1 MRKTLLTLLA
11 CAMFWAV
18 SGQSPLFYA
27 YGNIA
32 SITTNGAFKNVEIS
46 GFVGGYGQYPDA
58 NFEETDIP
66 TNPTDYVF
74 WSSCTRFVVVEKI
87 SSFPLVLKVSDVNG
101 SLASGDLDNSRIA
114 ILQESR
120 VGSLNIGAVP
130 NVADGNAGALAGVS
144 PFEFACMQNYYKT
157 QTAEA
162 ITGLAYVAGDG
173 IDITGQTITSTV
185 SSKEESFTA
194 TSGQIAFT
202 LSNSVPPPSGP
213 TLPISVFRNGT
224 KLEYAAS
231 APNILQFSYS
241 GTTVTTAANQTN
253 DQIIIRYVIFE

>member
-1 MRKTLLTLLA
+1 MRKTILTLLS
-11 CAMFWAV
+11 CAIFWCA

-58 NFEETDIP
+58 NFSETDIP
-66 TNPTDYVF
+66 TNPSDFVF
-74 WSSCTRFVVVEKI
+74 WANCTRFVVVEKI
-87 SSFPLVLKVSDVNG
+87 SSFPLVLKVSDVNS

-144 PFEFACMQNYYKT
+144 PFEFACMQNYYKS
-157 QTAEA
+157 QTAQA
-162 ITGLAYVAGDG
+162 ITGLAYTAGNG
-173 IDITGQTITSTV
+173 IDITGQVITSTV
-185 SSKEESFTA
+185 STKEEKFTT
-194 TSGQIAFT
+194 TSGQTSFT
-202 LSNSVPPPSGP
+202 LSNSVPPPAGQ
-213 TLPISVFRNGT
+213 TLPIRVYRNGT
-224 KLEYAAS
+224 KLQYVPS
-231 APNILQFSYS
+231 GPNILQFTYVGS
-241 GTTVTTAANQTN
+241 TVTTAANQSN
-253 DQIIIRYVIFE
+253 DNIEVSYVIFE

>member
-173 IDITGQTITSTV
+173 IDITGQVISTTV
-185 SSKEESFTA
+185 VQKEETFTA
-194 TSGQIAFT
+194 TSGQTVFN
-202 LSNSVPPPSGP
+202 LSNAVAAPSGQ
-213 TLPISVFRNGT
+213 TLPIRVYRNGT
-224 KLEYAAS
+224 KLEYVAS

-241 GTTVTTAANQTN
+241 GSTVTTAANQSQDKITAS
-253 DQIIIRYVIFE
+253 YVLQ